1 VQTPFPVARNLVEEA
16 HQTVWRM
23 FLHSVRQLVD
33 EDVYATWFTPIEPL
47 HLSPEN
53 VLTVQ
58 IPNRFFFEWLQEH
71 YSQEIG
77 QTITKVLGST
87 GKLAYRDGS
96 AQGGRPAT
104 DIAGRVVNGPS
115 PLPTAPAGSPEVSGE
130 FNFTGT
136 RSTLAEQYLQDSD
149 TVAEFTFDNFIEG
162 DCNALARAA
171 SLALSDRPGKT
182 AFNPLL
188 IYGGVGL
195 GKTHLL
201 HAIGN
206 RVKQLFPGKTVIYI
220 PASRFT
226 DQFVDALRT
235 KRMAEFTAFYMRC
248 DVLLMDDVQI
258 LAGKEAT
265 QDFFFNVFNHMQL
278 NQRQV
283 VMTSDCAPKDLRGMQ
298 ERLLSRLKK
307 GLSADIQAPNFET
320 RLAILQRKLETEN
333 EINLPRDVVEYL
345 AKTVKSNIRE
355 LEGALVSMIAQ
366 ARFGKE
372 PFDLSRAKL
381 ILQNLLDDIEQEV
394 DMDLIHRSVSE
405 FYVLSPEVLTGRQ
418 RTQEIAR
425 ARQVAM
431 YFAKIYTDFS
441 LKSIGNYF
449 NRDHSTV
456 IHAIQAVENLIE
468 SDKRFK
474 ADIDTLKKKFDRE

>member
-1 VQTPFPVARNLVEEA
+1 
-16 HQTVWRM
+16 M
-23 FLHSVRQLVD
+23 FLHTVRTLVD
-33 EDVYATWFTPIEPL
+33 EDVYGTWFTPIEPL
-47 HLSPEN
+47 HLSGEN

-77 QTITKVLGST
+77 QTIAKVLGPT
-87 GKLAYRDGS
+87 GKLAYRDASS
-96 AQGGRPAT
+96 AQARPQQEL
-104 DIAGRVVNGPS
+104 AGRVINDPKPNTQGTQVE
-115 PLPTAPAGSPEVSGE
+115 TTGE
-130 FNFTGT
+130 FNFAPAG
-136 RSTLAEQYLQDSD
+136 RTLAEQYLQDSV
-149 TVAEFTFDNFIEG
+149 TVSEYTFENFIEG

-206 RVKQLFPGKTVIYI
+206 RVKAQFPGKTIIYI
-220 PASRFT
+220 SASRFT
-226 DQFVDALRT
+226 DQFVDALRS
-235 KRMAEFTAFYMRC
+235 KRASEFTAFYMRC
-248 DVLLMDDVQI
+248 DVLLMDDVQV

-265 QDFFFNVFNHMQL
+265 QDIFFNIFNHMQL

-320 RLAILQRKLETEN
+320 RLAILQRKLEAEN
-333 EINLPRDVVEYL
+333 EIHLPKDVIEYL
-345 AKTVKSNIRE
+345 AKSVKSNIRE

-366 ARFGKE
+366 ARFGRE
-372 PFDLSRAKL
+372 PFDLTRAKL
-381 ILQNLLDDIEQEV
+381 ILQNILDDIEAEV
-394 DMDLIHRSVSE
+394 DMGMIHKSVSE
-405 FYVLSPEVLTGRQ
+405 YYVLAPEVLMGRQ

-441 LKSIGNYF
+441 LKSIGTYF

-474 ADIDTLKKKFDRE
+474 ADIDTLKKRFDRE

>member
-1 VQTPFPVARNLVEEA
+1 MTRILVEEA

-23 FLHSVRQLVD
+23 FLHTVRTLVD
-33 EDVYATWFTPIEPL
+33 EDVYSTWFTPIDPL
-47 HLSPEN
+47 HLSGEN

-77 QTITKVLGST
+77 QTISKVLGPT

-96 AQGGRPAT
+96 TQASRQPEL
-104 DIAGRVVNGPS
+104 AGRVINEGQPM
-115 PLPTAPAGSPEVSGE
+115 PQAPVQSTGE
-130 FNFTGT
+130 FILSPVGK
-136 RSTLAEQYLQDSD
+136 TLAEQYLQDSD
-149 TVAEFTFDNFIEG
+149 TVADFSFENYVEG

-206 RVKQLFPGKTVIYI
+206 RVKANFPGKTVIYI
-220 PASRFT
+220 SASRFT

-235 KRMAEFTAFYMRC
+235 KRMSEFTAFYMRC
-248 DVLLMDDVQI
+248 DVLLMDDVQV

-333 EINLPRDVVEYL
+333 EIHLPKDVIEYL
-345 AKTVKSNIRE
+345 AKSVKSNIRE

-366 ARFGKE
+366 ARFGRE
-372 PFDLSRAKL
+372 PFDLTRAKL
-381 ILQNLLDDIEQEV
+381 ILQNILDDIEQEV
-394 DMDLIHRSVSE
+394 DMGLIHKSVSE
-405 FYVLSPEVLTGRQ
+405 YYVLAPEVLTGRQ

-468 SDKRFK
+468 CDKRFK
-474 ADIDTLKKKFDRE
+474 ADIESLKKKFDRE

>member
-1 VQTPFPVARNLVEEA
+1 MTKVLVEEA

-23 FLHSVRQLVD
+23 FMHTVRQLVD
-33 EDVYATWFTPIEPL
+33 EEVYSTWFTPMQPL
-47 HLSPEN
+47 HLSEEN

-58 IPNRFFFEWLQEH
+58 IPNRWFFEWLQEH

-77 QTITKVLGST
+77 QTISRVLGPT

-96 AQGGRPAT
+96 TTAGKPAEPL
-104 DIAGRVVNGPS
+104 AGRVINHPAAPPDRSMGEAFGHS
-115 PLPTAPAGSPEVSGE
+115 PAAKAFS
-130 FNFTGT
+130 
-136 RSTLAEQYLQDSD
+136 EQYLADSD
-149 TVAEFTFDNFIEG
+149 TVADFTFDNFIEG

-171 SLALSDRPGKT
+171 SLALSERPGKT

-206 RVKQLFPGKTVIYI
+206 KVKQAFPGKTVVYI
-220 PASRFT
+220 SASRFT
-226 DQFVDALRT
+226 DQFVDALRN
-235 KRMAEFTAFYMRC
+235 KRMAEFQAFYMRC
-248 DVLLMDDVQI
+248 DVLLMDDVQV
-258 LAGKEAT
+258 LAGKEQT
-265 QDFFFNVFNHMQL
+265 QEFFFNVFNHMQL

-307 GLSADIQAPNFET
+307 GLSADIQAPSFET
-320 RLAILQRKLETEN
+320 RLAILQRKLELEN
-333 EINLPRDVVEYL
+333 DISLPKEVVEYL

-366 ARFGKE
+366 ARFGRE
-372 PFDLSRAKL
+372 PFDLTRAKL
-381 ILQNLLDDIEQEV
+381 ILQNILDDIEQEV
-394 DMDLIHRSVSE
+394 DMNLIHRQVSE
-405 FYVLSPEVLTGRQ
+405 FYAMSPDALVGRT
-418 RTQEIAR
+418 RTQEVAR

-474 ADIDTLKKKFDRE
+474 SDIETLKKKFERD